1 MFTRKELSSGDGML
15 TTVWGPAMWHFL
27 HTMSFNYP
35 ENPTSKEQSD
45 YAAFMWSLPNV
56 LPCRYCRENLAKTYA
71 DFKPETGIANRKTF
85 SKYVYDLHEKV
96 NKLLKKK
103 SGLTFNEVRERYEHF
118 RARCTRGV
126 VVKGEPE
133 KGCTEPL
140 HRDAKAKCILKFVP
154 QDDNCQTFEMDKR
167 CLFNRKKQSLRHK
180 RKTRKNT

>member
-35 ENPTSKEQSD
+35 EHPTSKEKLD
-45 YAAFMWSLPNV
+45 YAAFMWSLPNI

-71 DFKPETGIANRKTF
+71 NNFAPETGIANRQAF

-96 NKLLKKK
+96 NTMLTKK
-103 SGLTFNEVRERYEHF
+103 SGLTFKQVRERYEHF
-118 RARCTRGV
+118 RARCTRGA

-154 QDDNCQTFEMDKR
+154 QNDNSCETFHVDKR
-167 CLFNRKKQSLRHK
+167 CRFTRRK
-180 RKTRKNT
+180 RKT